1 METVEELQTFNIIL
15 INIVCYMMG
24 IFSGFAFCIKYKPKN
39 ENNENQHVLTT
50 YPNQQ
55 FISPLRTTSEAHN
68 IPPPLTL
75 DSCVI
80 AESPQ
85 TEIVIRK

>member
-1 METVEELQTFNIIL
+1 MESNKELQIFNIIL